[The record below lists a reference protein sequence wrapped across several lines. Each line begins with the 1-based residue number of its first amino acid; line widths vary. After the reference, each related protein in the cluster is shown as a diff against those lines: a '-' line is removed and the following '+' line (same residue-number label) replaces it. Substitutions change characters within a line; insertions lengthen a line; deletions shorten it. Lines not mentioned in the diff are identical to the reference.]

1 MTRSTNAY
9 RAGVALAAFTSLMIV
24 WTSIVRDDGHAAGG
38 FMVILAGPVGAF
50 ATWFRADGLARTMFG
65 LAVMQAFLG
74 ILTATAPVVANS
86 PGGSAN
92 ALVFNGAFVLL
103 WLGSA
108 ALFRWAA
115 SPLERSGSV
124 MPR

>member
-9 RAGVALAAFTSLMIV
+9 RAGVALAALTSLMIV

-50 ATWFRADGLARTMFG
+50 AAWFRADGLARTMLG
-65 LAVMQAFLG
+65 LAFMQALLG

-92 ALVFNGAFVLL
+92 ALVFNGVFALM

-108 ALFRWAA
+108 TLFRWASSSA
-115 SPLERSGSV
+115 ERSSSV
-124 MPR
+124 MPG